1 MNIILAENEI
11 KYEGYQ
17 LAPHWIY
24 KNFNIQ
30 GDSIVAFI
38 GPVDVKLDEMVDI
51 EDVIASEPISSD
63 LMLNFIIEIF
73 EIPLIQMV
81 YIQRLF
87 MTIIKETLEARGIEI
102 TRGGDDLFYNGKKL
116 SVSIATKSITSGL
129 IHSALNV
136 KSSGCPIEVS
146 SLNDMNIYD
155 IKDLAKEIMQKF
167 ANEIDDIKLA
177 TTKVR
182 GVFWNRIT
190 LHTKKRD

>member
-1 MNIILAENEI
+1 MNTILAENEI

-51 EDVIASEPISSD
+51 EDVIANEPISSD

-81 YIQRLF
+81 YVQRLF

-102 TRGGDDLFYNGKKL
+102 TRSGDDLFYNGKKL

-129 IHSALNV
+129 IHSALNI

-155 IKDLAKEIMQKF
+155 IKDLAREIMQKF

-182 GVFWNRIT
+182 GVF
-190 LHTKKRD
+190 